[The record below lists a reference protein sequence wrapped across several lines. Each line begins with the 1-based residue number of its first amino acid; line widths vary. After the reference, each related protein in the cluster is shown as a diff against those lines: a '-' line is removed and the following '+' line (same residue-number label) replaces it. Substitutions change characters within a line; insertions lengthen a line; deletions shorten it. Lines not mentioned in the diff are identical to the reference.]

1 MPTVSDRK
9 HMASQEAA
17 YWYIRCSD
25 ERAMRRSD
33 RKLFLS
39 WLKQSPE
46 NIAELLRV
54 AELDGKFARQRLIEK
69 VKVLG
74 GDSNVLEGHFGG
86 GVAQYD
92 YHPSKSVSDKVQ
104 RKPNARS
111 PWSLAAAVGA
121 ITVTAWLG
129 FTLLNRPAGVMETV
143 ASEWQHK
150 TLEEGSTI
158 HMDAR
163 TRLKVEL
170 TPGQRIVHLYHGQ
183 AAFDV
188 AKDSRRPFIVRTP
201 LVDVIAVGT
210 RFSVSLDSG
219 VTTVVEEGVVKVL
232 RRGEED
238 ESPVMLKRDEEL
250 RVAPAGSAEIPRVS
264 EMDKVHVNA
273 KEKLEWT
280 TGWVHFEEGATV
292 GDMVKQFNGRHVTQ
306 VTIEEPTVAGRKVR
320 YARMK
325 IDSVEN
331 FKEAM
336 ESQEGVAVIE
346 DREHKTLRLLPE

>member
-9 HMASQEAA
+9 RMASQEAA

-25 ERAMRRSD
+25 ERAMRRAD

-54 AELDGKFARQRLIEK
+54 SELDGKFARQRLIEK

-219 VTTVVEEGVVKVL
+219 VTTIVEEGVVKVVKH
-232 RRGEED
+232 GEEEAVTLIHD
-238 ESPVMLKRDEEL
+238 EQLY
-250 RVAPAGSAEIPRVS
+250 VAPVAVLETPRVS
-264 EMDKVHVNA
+264 ELDKVHVDA
-273 KEKLEWT
+273 KAKLEWT
-280 TGWVHFEEGATV
+280 TGWVNFEGTTV
-292 GDMVKQFNGRHVTQ
+292 GEMVEQFNRRHVTQ
-306 VTIEEPTVAGRKVR
+306 AVVDDPAVAKVKLR
-320 YARMK
+320 YARVR
-325 IDSVEN
+325 IDSVERFRQAIDN
-331 FKEAM
+331 E
-336 ESQEGVAVIE
+336 QEVAVI
-346 DREHKTLRLLPE
+346 DDHEHKQLHLRTE

>member
-9 HMASQEAA
+9 RMASQEAA

-25 ERAMRRSD
+25 ERAMRRAD

-54 AELDGKFARQRLIEK
+54 SELDGKFARQRLIEK

-210 RFSVSLDSG
+210 RFSVSLDGG
-219 VTTVVEEGVVKVL
+219 VTTIVEEGVVKVIK
-232 RRGEED
+232 RGEEEAVTLIHD
-238 ESPVMLKRDEEL
+238 EQLY
-250 RVAPAGSAEIPRVS
+250 VAPVAALETPRVS
-264 EMDKVHVNA
+264 ELDKVHVDA
-273 KEKLEWT
+273 KAKLEWT
-280 TGWVHFEEGATV
+280 TGWVNFEGATV
-292 GDMVKQFNGRHVTQ
+292 GEMVEQFNRRQ
-306 VTIEEPTVAGRKVR
+306 VIQARIEDPNIAHKMVLH
-320 YARMK
+320 ARVK
-325 IDSVEN
+325 IDSVDL
-331 FKEAM
+331 FKKTM
-336 ESQEGVAVIE
+336 DNQEGVAVIE
-346 DREHKTLRLLPE
+346 DRDRKTLRLLPE